1 MNREPVLA
9 SVRLNG
15 HSRPD
20 LPLLLVGP
28 SLGTSATTL
37 WSRAA
42 SLLSEDLDV
51 VGWDLPGHG
60 VSPPTERGFE
70 VADLASA
77 VLDVA
82 DSAQADRGD
91 SGAAF
96 FYAGDSLGGAVGLQL
111 LLDAAPDR
119 VAAAVLLC
127 TGAKIGAPDDWRD
140 RAETVRTSGIQP
152 MVDTAPAR
160 WFGPGF
166 VDRDHVAAAALLA
179 ALRATD
185 PESYALACEAL
196 AGFDVRARLAEITA
210 PVVAVAGSHDEVTP
224 VHLLEAVA
232 RTVPNGTLM
241 VLESVAHLAPVEA
254 PEPVAWL
261 IRDHVAASSASRDPD
276 VVGPRAGMAV
286 RRAVLGDA
294 HVDHATSGA
303 TAFSRD
309 FQEFITQYAWGGVW
323 TRPGLDRRTRSMI
336 TLTALVAGGHH
347 DELAMHVR
355 AARTNGVTED
365 EIKEV
370 LIHTAIYVGVPAANS
385 AFTIAQQVLDEI
397 RDPADDR

>member
-1 MNREPVLA
+1 MNREPALA

-37 WSRAA
+37 WGPAA
-42 SLLSEDLDV
+42 SLLREDLDV

-82 DSAQADRGD
+82 GSAQADRGD

-111 LLDAAPDR
+111 LLDAPDR

-127 TGAKIGAPDDWRD
+127 TGAKIGDPDDWRD

-152 MVDTAPAR
+152 MVDAAPAR

-166 VDRDHVAAAALLA
+166 RDRDHVAAAAVLA

-196 AGFDVRARLAEITA
+196 AGFDVRTRLAEITA
-210 PVVAVAGSHDEVTP
+210 PVAAVAGSHDEVTP
-224 VHLLEAVA
+224 VDLLEAVA

-254 PEPVAWL
+254 PAPVAGL
-261 IRDHVAASSASRDPD
+261 IRDHIAASSASRDPD
-276 VVGPRAGMAV
+276 VVGLEAGMAV

-294 HVDHATSGA
+294 HVDQATSGA

-309 FQEFITQYAWGGVW
+309 FQEFITRYAWGGVW

-347 DELAMHVR
+347 EELAMHVR

-370 LIHTAIYVGVPAANS
+370 LIHTAIYAGVPAANS
-385 AFTIAQQVLDEI
+385 AFTIAQQVLDEM
-397 RDPADDR
+397 RGSADDR